1 MTLEQRPSGEADTM
15 GVAQSTGQACASA
28 TARMPTDGE
37 NIVIPLHVED
47 AIIEKRQQ
55 QTGVVRVS
63 IATVSHERQI
73 DEALAQERIVVE
85 RVPVGRVVAY
95 VPPVRQEGD
104 TTIHSVVEEV
114 LVLER
119 RLVLKEEVRIKRV
132 RTTETHRETVQLR
145 EQFATV
151 TRNAA
156 GPAHTSTLKATA
168 S

>member
-1 MTLEQRPSGEADTM
+1 MAQQQRPSDDASTM
-15 GVAQSTGQACASA
+15 DIVRAGGQAGASVA
-28 TARMPTDGE
+28 ARHLTSGDDV
-37 NIVIPLHVED
+37 VIPLHAED
-47 AIIEKRQQ
+47 AVVEKRQV

-63 IATVSHERQI
+63 VSTASHERQV
-73 DEALAQERIVVE
+73 DEALTHERVVVE
-85 RVPVGRVVAY
+85 RVPVGRAVDS

-119 RLVLKEEVRIKRV
+119 RLILKEEVRIKRV

-151 TRNAA
+151 TRTDA
-156 GPAHTSTLKATA
+156 GPAHTSTLKETV
-168 S
+168 